1 MTDYEKN
8 FIKVQKLKKAK
19 FLLIQKYMILT
30 LDIEEI
36 IEIGFD
42 FVIKTTN
49 GDIKNFKY
57 DTWIKRDGSHFPSL
71 EALIPYKTRFAIY
84 FSNRI
89 IGYIVKD

>member
-8 FIKVQKLKKAK
+8 FIKVQKLKNSK

-36 IEIGFD
+36 IQIGFD

-57 DTWIKRDGSHFPSL
+57 DTWIKRESSQKPII
-71 EALIPYKTRFAIY
+71 EALKPYKTRFAIY
-84 FSNRI
+84 FSNKVV
-89 IGYIVKD
+89 GYIVAA